1 MNRKIKKIAAL
12 ALSGLMMVSVFA
24 GCSAQNNKNDTSTS
38 GNAADAS
45 KTYTVGICQ
54 LMKHNALDKATE
66 GFQTALKDKLGDK
79 ITFDLQVAGEAKNC
93 TALAEKFVSANVD
106 LIMANGTPALTACYN
121 KTSEIPIVA
130 TSITNFATA
139 LKLDF
144 EPEGKSGVNVTGT
157 HDLAPLDKQAEQ
169 LMYFFPDAKKVGIF
183 YCTSEANSKYQ
194 ADGMKEL
201 LEAKGVTVTY
211 YTFKDT
217 TDLQTVITKA
227 AAESEVVYIPTDNT
241 AAKNCDVI
249 RSVCEDAKTPIIA
262 GETDIAKN
270 TNAVATYSINF
281 YDIGYNAGLMAY
293 EILVNGS
300 NPSEMNIKAPEKLTA
315 QYNKDAVEKYG
326 VSDKITSEYVELSAE

>member
-1 MNRKIKKIAAL
+1 MNKLFKKVAAVGL
-12 ALSGLMMVSVFA
+12 AGLMMASVFA
-24 GCSAQNNKNDTSTS
+24 GCSTEKNDPASQP
-38 GNAADAS
+38 AAKD
-45 KTYTVGICQ
+45 TYTVGICQ
-54 LMKHNALDKATE
+54 LMKHTALDKATE

-79 ITFDLQVAGEAKNC
+79 VTFDLQVAGEAKNC
-93 TALAEKFVSANVD
+93 TPIAEKFVAADVD
-106 LIMANGTPALTACYN
+106 LIMANATPALAACYA
-121 KTSEIPIVA
+121 KTADIPIVA
-130 TSITNFATA
+130 TSVTNFATA

-144 EPEGKSGVNVTGT
+144 QPEGQSGVNVTGT

-169 LMYFFPDAKKVGIF
+169 LLYFFPEVKKVGIF

-227 AAESEVVYIPTDNT
+227 AAESEVLYIPTDNT
-241 AAKNCDVI
+241 AANNCAVI
-249 RSVCEDAKTPIIA
+249 KSVCEEAKTPIIA

-270 TNAVATYSINF
+270 SNAVATFSIDF

-293 EILVNGS
+293 EILVNGAD
-300 NPSEMNIKAPEKLTA
+300 PATMNIKAPEKLTA
-315 QYNKDAVEKYG
+315 QYNKSAVEMYG
-326 VSDKITSEYVELSAE
+326 LQDKITDEYVEIAAE